1 MSPQGVR
8 PTDQQLLG
16 SGDQPK
22 QNTPPNTHQ
31 QTKTTKTLISI
42 CVLQGSSAHRP
53 FRACASRP
61 APTVPTP
68 HAQTFV
74 TLGWLVSCFLPGGE
88 SSSFASSTPGP
99 TVVAQSARRGAS
111 LEADCVRRGDELA
124 LVWKPRRPW
133 LDTPTG
139 TRVYLAHRALVEWC
153 SASALL
159 AALTSKSTTGQARGD
174 GAAMASYIFL
184 RSARRVQTA
193 DSK

>member
-22 QNTPPNTHQ
+22 LAEGTQGGHHTQQNTTQQRNQ
-31 QTKTTKTLISI
+31 QTKTPKTPISI

-74 TLGWLVSCFLPGGE
+74 TVGWLVSCFLPGGE
-88 SSSFASSTPGP
+88 SSSFASSTPGC

-111 LEADCVRRGDELA
+111 LEADCVEPTLRPRLTRKNNVAYHGA
-124 LVWKPRRPW
+124 LSSTQVLQSAGVGKR
-133 LDTPTG
+133 L
-139 TRVYLAHRALVEWC
+139 LVSYVHL
-153 SASALL
+153 SAGR
-159 AALTSKSTTGQARGD
+159 SKEGN
-174 GAAMASYIFL
+174 
-184 RSARRVQTA
+184 
-193 DSK
+193 